1 MSALVK
7 ERVQSSSSKNND
19 LIQNNSLKDIN
30 LLDNIPNE
38 EDSDEEYIINTQID
52 TNIQENKASLNSG
65 TFNKQFK
72 RSSFSLTKNLYSF
85 TKQDQDI
92 LQTIQKFNKLVGKDL
107 LHEREFVVYDN
118 FTKLIWGK
126 NIDTNKV
133 KGNLHC
139 LMISDIIDV
148 FNGIDHSDN
157 LKQYIKS
164 NPKELKEKN
173 NYITIISN
181 KRKINLKS
189 HSLQTALL
197 WYKALKSLVLKMK
210 NEYLKKNSKTLN
222 EINTQF
228 KLQIEELWK
237 DFILPKWNIY
247 GKYIL
252 TKLKKNN
259 EFQDKK
265 EINNQKNIDT
275 IIKDTES
282 DKILDYNDFFQ
293 LFYLGLPAFCRGT
306 IWKLLIGNSCSIT
319 ETLYEN
325 YLSHVEPEN
334 FNTFD
339 IQYHEDINTIFNRE
353 YDINQ
358 IISDI
363 IKTKDIFLADLV
375 SLKIDQEQIMNK
387 SYNIIRTFF
396 LIRNDL
402 IYKKSI
408 VPLTFVFLMVDES
421 EYNAFSNIFNLIC
434 NTDIIKFY
442 MSDEDYIKKKVDLFS
457 IFVKKYLPRIHK
469 HFSNLEIA
477 HELYFIPWMSEI
489 FSSSMSYKLLVR
501 VLDLF
506 LINGEYILFQTG
518 ISILAIQEDNL
529 LDLTISE
536 IFKVLKR
543 LSSKHKAD
551 IFLEKMK
558 NFNSIKDEYNKWK
571 DEDELGGQK
580 LQLFQA
586 IFNDD
591 D

>member
-1 MSALVK
+1 
-7 ERVQSSSSKNND
+7 
-19 LIQNNSLKDIN
+19 
-30 LLDNIPNE
+30 
-38 EDSDEEYIINTQID
+38 
-52 TNIQENKASLNSG
+52 
-65 TFNKQFK
+65 
-72 RSSFSLTKNLYSF
+72 
-85 TKQDQDI
+85 
-92 LQTIQKFNKLVGKDL
+92 
-107 LHEREFVVYDN
+107 
-118 FTKLIWGK
+118 
-126 NIDTNKV
+126 
-133 KGNLHC
+133 
-139 LMISDIIDV
+139 MISDIIDV

-259 EFQDKK
+259 EFQDMK